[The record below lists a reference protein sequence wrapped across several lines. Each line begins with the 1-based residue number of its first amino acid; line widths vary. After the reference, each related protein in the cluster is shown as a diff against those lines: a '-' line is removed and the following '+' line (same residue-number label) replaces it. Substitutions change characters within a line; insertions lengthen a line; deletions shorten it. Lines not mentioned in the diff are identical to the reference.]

1 MVIEP
6 FFAMVS
12 LCHLGS
18 RHARRGEAFRARR
31 WPRSND
37 PWLTAA
43 VVMPGHF
50 PQVRMGN
57 ESSSTTQPTSV
68 LKGPCVSPAGR
79 LA

>member
-12 LCHLGS
+12 LCHLRS
-18 RHARRGEAFRARR
+18 RYARRGEPFGLVAGRGRTI
-31 WPRSND
+31 
-37 PWLTAA
+37 PWLIAA
-43 VVMPGHF
+43 VVLPGHF
-50 PQVRMGN
+50 PEVRMGN